1 MMLEIIQRWGF
12 GGILVAEFLTTKGTS
27 HQIDQIIMNAKEQL
41 VLVSPY
47 LSISKYLLER
57 LQDADRQG
65 VEITLIYGKE
75 KLKPEEMQKL
85 QDLPRLSLYYHGELH
100 AKCFYNENDL
110 IITSMN
116 LHEFSEKAN
125 REMGVLVKRGEDNN
139 LYNEAIKEVQSIR
152 GSAEEI
158 RHVSPSGWAAKEVQ
172 SIRGPAEEIRPVS
185 PSGWAAAGKAVMGLA
200 GALADSLTGTPNKG
214 YCIRCAQAIE
224 FDPKRPYCAECYA
237 IWAEYKKKTYT
248 EKFCHQCGKHNKGSM
263 SKPLCRVCY

>member
-1 MMLEIIQRWGF
+1 MTHSQLKGNFTGF

-158 RHVSPSGWAAKEVQ
+158 RHVSPSGC
-172 SIRGPAEEIRPVS
+172 
-185 PSGWAAAGKAVMGLA
+185 AAAGKAVMGLA